1 MYMTGTFIVQPST
14 VHWNLM
20 LFSEMMGHFV
30 KVVVHFEGKS
40 EVLVMCQP
48 LVGRQLTNSWPT
60 CVSCS

>member
-20 LFSEMMGHFV
+20 LFPEMIGHFV

-40 EVLVMCQP
+40 EVLAKC
-48 LVGRQLTNSWPT
+48 W
-60 CVSCS
+60 